1 MKRDIQFRP
10 VEYMGIAI
18 VKSDIVDDVLWDVY
32 LFNFQDITIRNV
44 LVASRGYGHIGDNEV
59 ETTTLRHFYDDIK
72 ALEYVKIEPLHQ
84 DLFTI
89 NNEYWVSFQANDYLY
104 DKKFVIEPN
113 SVKEEAFT
121 LIPFL
126 NKLGVMFQ

>member
-18 VKSDIVDDVLWDVY
+18 IKPDLEDDILWDVY
-32 LFNFQDITIRNV
+32 LFNFQDIDIRNV
-44 LVASRGYGHIGDNEV
+44 LIASRGYGVIEGKEM
-59 ETTTLRHFYDDIK
+59 ETTTLRHFYDHVNP
-72 ALEYVKIEPLHQ
+72 LQYVKIEPLHQ
-84 DLFTI
+84 DLFII

-104 DKKFVIEPN
+104 DKKFIIDANTVQE
-113 SVKEEAFT
+113 SELT

-126 NKLGVMFQ
+126 NKMGVMIQ

>member
-18 VKSDIVDDVLWDVY
+18 VKSDIEDDVLWDVY

-44 LVASRGYGHIGDNEV
+44 LIASRGYGTIDGQEV
-59 ETTTLRHFYDDIK
+59 ETTTLRHFYEK
-72 ALEYVKIEPLHQ
+72 VNALEYVKIEPLHQ
-84 DLFTI
+84 DLFAI
-89 NNEYWVSFQANDYLY
+89 SNEYWVSFQANDYLY
-104 DKKFVIEPN
+104 DKKFVVAPH
-113 SVKEEAFT
+113 SVQEADFT

-126 NKLGVMFQ
+126 NKMGVMVQ